1 MSVKTLRLNKVE
13 EKELRA
19 LLVYTGQDFSDCM
32 KDLIWECLV
41 DLAGLKFIDQ
51 IKESKPKD
59 YVSADDI
66 DDVLGRRS
74 VIHKRH

>member
-19 LLVYTGQDFSDCM
+19 LLGYTGQDFSHCM
-32 KDLIWECLV
+32 KDLIRERLE
-41 DLAGLKFIDQ
+41 DLADLKFIDQ

-66 DDVLGRRS
+66 DEALNRHG
-74 VIHKRH
+74 VIPKKH